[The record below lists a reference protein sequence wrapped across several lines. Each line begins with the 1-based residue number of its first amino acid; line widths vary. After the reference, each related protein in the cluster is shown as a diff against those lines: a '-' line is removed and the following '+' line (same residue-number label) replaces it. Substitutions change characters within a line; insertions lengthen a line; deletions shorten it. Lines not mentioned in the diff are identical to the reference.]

1 MVIHGL
7 RRSRYSGSTQLCIS
21 TALRGGGAII
31 NVRVNCHV
39 VRVSGMG
46 SWGLRPDWGLL
57 WGTRN
62 GLTNGSVAMN
72 LCSLSNSNSWRIM
85 SRDGA
90 GAVQFSQVKRR
101 RMCGARVNGN
111 GQFLLVHPSTEG
123 RVVGLRELNFNGY
136 KFAIDGYYWRL

>member
-1 MVIHGL
+1 M
-7 RRSRYSGSTQLCIS
+7 
-21 TALRGGGAII
+21 LRGGGAII

-46 SWGLRPDWGLL
+46 SWGLRPDWGVL

-90 GAVQFSQVKRR
+90 GGQSSSAKLKEEGCAV
-101 RMCGARVNGN
+101 
-111 GQFLLVHPSTEG
+111 HE
-123 RVVGLRELNFNGY
+123 
-136 KFAIDGYYWRL
+136 